1 MAFDAPLPEID
12 VALSGGLRE
21 RNQAARRDRV
31 IRAAMEL
38 ASEGGYEAVHMRAVA
53 ERGDVALGTIYRY
66 FSSKDDLLVA
76 AMVQWAG
83 QLRDRLA
90 DMPPSDDDPVDR
102 VVAVLSQAVSALER
116 RRGLTT
122 ALVTAMS
129 STDAAVAAGKVE
141 IGRVMLATLQ
151 AAVGDSS
158 EVSPAA
164 MRVLGQVWFASLWE
178 WVGGLA
184 DDGTVAADLAVA
196 AELLLGRRPAAES
209 AI

>member
-1 MAFDAPLPEID
+1 MSEATFPNVDASLT
-12 VALSGGLRE
+12 GGLRE

-31 IRAAMEL
+31 IRAAMDL

-66 FSSKDDLLVA
+66 FSSKDDLLVS

-90 DMPPSDDDPVDR
+90 DAPPSDDDPVDR
-102 VVAVLSQAVSALER
+102 VVAVLSQAVNALER

-122 ALVTAMS
+122 ALITAMS
-129 STDAAVAAGKVE
+129 STDPAVATGKVE
-141 IGRVMLATLQ
+141 IGRVMLETLQ
-151 AAVGDSS
+151 TAVGDSS
-158 EVSPAA
+158 EVSPSAV
-164 MRVLGQVWFASLWE
+164 RVLGQVWFASLWE

-196 AELLLGRRPAAES
+196 TQLLLGSRVAPS
-209 AI
+209 S